1 MWSVVRCQEL
11 WQTCQHF
18 VFVHISHGS
27 LFSSV
32 SLEKK
37 NMTPQQT
44 IPPEGQNQV
53 PLALPLS
60 CQIQLG
66 RKQRASRVATSDG
79 SFSDALQFLLCTCS
93 EQFINLGV
101 VGNGIQHL
109 INVFCKIQVD
119 SASLNGTAEVTGFIN
134 WLAAQGGNAGFVLCI
149 LSGWEWINILGL

>member
-37 NMTPQQT
+37 
-44 IPPEGQNQV
+44 IWHHSKLFHLKGRIKL

-60 CQIQLG
+60 SQVQLG

-79 SFSDALQFLLCTCS
+79 SISDARQFLLCTCS

-149 LSGWEWINILGL
+149 LSGWEWINILEL

>member
-1 MWSVVRCQEL
+1 MKCCKVPRTLTDLPTFCICPYLTWFFIFFC
-11 WQTCQHF
+11 
-18 VFVHISHGS
+18 
-27 LFSSV
+27 V
-32 SLEKK
+32 SGKK

-53 PLALPLS
+53 SLARPLS
-60 CQIQLG
+60 SQVQLG

-79 SFSDALQFLLCTCS
+79 SISDARQFLLCTWS

-101 VGNGIQHL
+101 VGNRIQHL

-149 LSGWEWINILGL
+149 LSGWEWINILEL